1 LGAAA
6 LPVAPRGEPPCL
18 GLTGGIGSGKTAAL
32 AAFARLGAAVLSS
45 DAVVHDLYRTPEV
58 IAAVAQRFGA
68 DILRDGEVDRAA
80 LAGRAFAQE
89 GGLAFLE
96 GLLHPRIG
104 RQRREWLAQQRSAR
118 PAPPLLVCEVPLL
131 FEAGIEDQFDAVL
144 VVTAGEEVRRARV
157 EARGQRFAERR
168 GRQLDE
174 EEKVARADRSFV
186 NDGSIQELE
195 AWVAERFREY
205 AAPAGAP

>member
-1 LGAAA
+1 
-6 LPVAPRGEPPCL
+6 VAPRREPLLL
-18 GLTGGIGSGKTAAL
+18 GLTGGIGSGKSAAL

-45 DAVVHDLYRTPEV
+45 DAVVHELYREPEV
-58 IAAVAQRFGA
+58 IAAVAERFGA
-68 DILRDGEVDRAA
+68 DVLRDGQVDRPA

-96 GLLHPRIG
+96 RLLHPRIG
-104 RQRREWLAQQRSAR
+104 RLRREWLAAQRAAR

-144 VVTAGEEVRRARV
+144 VVTAGEEVRRGRV

-174 EEKVARADRSFV
+174 TAKVARADRSFV
-186 NDGSIQELE
+186 NDGSLEELE
-195 AWVAERFREY
+195 AWAAERFREY
-205 AAPAGAP
+205 ATPPPGAS